1 MIATITAISSI
12 DDAFVDLY
20 YWSLRLF
27 RHGEDKEFARAICA
41 AGSVPERPFAI
52 MIPAW
57 KEHDV
62 ISSMVVTNSRLL
74 TYQNYHFFIGVYRND
89 QRTIEE
95 VRRTQALYANVH
107 MAIVPRDGPTS
118 KADCL
123 NVVLAEIESY
133 ETRCGT
139 AFAGIAL
146 HDAEDFIHPHELQ
159 VFNAAVGEYDF
170 VQLPVFSFSQPL
182 RDVVGGIYMDE
193 FAEVHVKDLTV
204 RKHLSGLIPCAGVS
218 ACFSREAIARL
229 AASNNGEVFRT
240 SCFTEDYDIAF
251 RLRALGLKSTFLSCP
266 VNYTIDMDQ
275 DAVTPV
281 LVRRTLP
288 VATREFFPSELR
300 GAYRQRARW
309 LIGIVFQGM
318 SAHGWKG
325 SWGTRYF
332 LARDR
337 KGIVTSPTVM
347 LGYFVLANLVLI
359 ALYLAWF
366 ANGRSFDY
374 VLLSRD
380 YVMDLF
386 FLNLGFLSWRLLH
399 RMIFTTKIYDL
410 RQGLMAAPR
419 LIVANFVNFFATMRA
434 VRIYS
439 GHLIMGNPLV
449 WDKTAHSYPFA
460 LRRNE
465 PPALPRP
472 PTPPNDLGGK
482 PAWTTAGA
490 APVASVIALVALLDL
505 FPMPFDEARA
515 QASPAT
521 APQAVDGARSD
532 GENAQADI
540 RSARAAVAADPTAEQ
555 PVRALIDALSRAG
568 RKREALVEAD
578 KFAALGKASAALRAQ
593 RGFLRR
599 ALDDIPGGIE
609 DFTAALAGD
618 ALAADQRRN
627 VEGALA
633 EAQQE
638 LAQRALDAAQTA
650 LTRGDF
656 DQAAGAGGIILQRD
670 PGSETAIRIRVAAL
684 AAAGHKRKALAELDQ
699 FMAHGTANSA
709 LRAQRGFL
717 RRALDD
723 IPGGIE
729 DFTAA
734 LAGDAL
740 AADQRRNV
748 EDALAE
754 AQRELAQ
761 RALDAAQTALTR
773 GNFDQA
779 ADAAGAMLQRDPG
792 SETAIRIR
800 VAALAAAGRK
810 RKALAELD
818 HFMAHGT
825 ASSTLR
831 AQRGFLRREFD
842 TPRRAAEDFS
852 AALADPGLA
861 TEQRHNIEAGLTEAR
876 SAELQEELD
885 RAQAALKQHRFD
897 AAIEMTGAILQHSP
911 GSETAMRIRIEALT
925 GAGFKHEAQAAMDR
939 VIAGGHARG
948 WVYASRGFTRRAAG
962 DPEGAVSDFD
972 AALACKDLEARSI
985 PTVRF
990 ARAETTALLAERAGK
1005 PREAEAAYREVATA
1019 YPGEADSWF
1028 KLGYM
1033 LLKHDRRLQGAQA
1046 LQSGLDARPVARAYF
1061 DAANTYIAYNAL
1073 LASQLYR
1080 QGLDRWRAGDPS
1092 LADASASDI
1101 EHVRNEVVVADAS
1114 IATTVSY
1121 GGIAGRPEAAG
1132 GHNNVAGAETTVR
1145 FDGRYLAAVPGLEAF
1160 ARGLSGKDATGVT
1173 ETDAGAGVRYRPIRD
1188 LNFYVGG
1195 LVDHFFAPTS
1205 RTEPVLIWGLGLGS
1219 DAYPYLTGWKPYWDA
1234 GTFGAW
1240 RTADKRVLEDTRAN
1254 AGFLYEFRT
1263 PVRAAIGPTLLAV
1276 AGYDN
1281 LAATPWAG
1289 GIGPSVL
1296 AYFWLGGDEYRS
1308 YDSLLFLQ
1316 LGYLINVGPDARQR
1330 GWRGQVGI
1338 RF

>member
-1 MIATITAISSI
+1 MDALTTTIIEYRYYLELLAIVIATITAISSF

-20 YWSLRLF
+20 YWSLKLL

-41 AGSVPERPFAI
+41 AGRVPERPFAI

-74 TYQNYHFFIGVYRND
+74 AYQNYQFFIGVYRND

-133 ETRCGT
+133 EARCGT

-275 DAVTPV
+275 DAVTPM

-309 LIGIVFQGM
+309 LIGIVFQGTA
-318 SAHGWKG
+318 SHGWKG
-325 SWGTRYF
+325 NWGTRYF

-337 KGIVTSPTVM
+337 KGIITSPTVM

-359 ALYLAWF
+359 ALYLEWF
-366 ANGRSFDY
+366 ANGRLFDY
-374 VLLSRD
+374 VLLSRN

-386 FLNLGFLSWRLLH
+386 FLNLGFLSWRILH

-460 LRRNE
+460 LRRSE
-465 PPALPRP
+465 PPAAQLPP
-472 PTPPNDLGGK
+472 PRDPGQK
-482 PAWTTAGA
+482 SAWTTAGA
-490 APVASVIALVALLDL
+490 APFVSAIALVALLDL
-505 FPMPFDEARA
+505 FPMPFDEAHAQSGSAAAA
-515 QASPAT
+515 QAAGS
-521 APQAVDGARSD
+521 ARPE
-532 GENAQADI
+532 GEDAQADI
-540 RSARAAVAADPTAEQ
+540 RSARAAVAADPATEQ

-578 KFAALGKASAALRAQ
+578 RFAAHGAASAALRAQ

-609 DFTAALAGD
+609 DFAAALAGN
-618 ALAADQRRN
+618 ALAAEQRRN
-627 VEGALA
+627 VEG
-633 EAQQE
+633 
-638 LAQRALDAAQTA
+638 
-650 LTRGDF
+650 G
-656 DQAAGAGGIILQRD
+656 
-670 PGSETAIRIRVAAL
+670 
-684 AAAGHKRKALAELDQ
+684 
-699 FMAHGTANSA
+699 
-709 LRAQRGFL
+709 
-717 RRALDD
+717 
-723 IPGGIE
+723 
-729 DFTAA
+729 
-734 LAGDAL
+734 
-740 AADQRRNV
+740 
-748 EDALAE
+748 LAE

-761 RALDAAQTALTR
+761 RQLDAAQKALTR

-779 ADAAGAMLQRDPG
+779 ADAAGAILRRAPG
-792 SETAIRIR
+792 SEAAIRIR
-800 VAALAAAGRK
+800 VAALAATGRK

-842 TPRRAAEDFS
+842 APRSAAEDFS
-852 AALADPGLA
+852 AALADRGLA
-861 TEQRHNIEAGLTEAR
+861 TAQRHNIEAGLTEAR
-876 SAELQEELD
+876 SADLQEELD

-897 AAIEMTGAILQHSP
+897 AALEMTGAILQHSP
-911 GSETAMRIRIEALT
+911 GSEAAMRIRIEALT

-948 WVYASRGFTRRAAG
+948 WIYASRGFTRRAAG
-962 DPEGAVSDFD
+962 DPEGAVNDFD

-990 ARAETTALLAERAGK
+990 ARAETAAALAERAGK
-1005 PREAEAAYREVATA
+1005 PQDAEAAYREVATA
-1019 YPGEADSWF
+1019 YPGEADGWF
-1028 KLGYM
+1028 KLGYL

-1061 DAANTYIAYNAL
+1061 DAASPYIAYNAL

-1101 EHVRNEVVVADAS
+1101 ERVRNEVVVADAS
-1114 IATTVSY
+1114 IATTLSY

-1160 ARGLSGKDATGVT
+1160 ARGLSGKDATGAT

-1188 LNFYVGG
+1188 LNLYVGG

-1205 RTEPVLIWGLGLGS
+1205 RTEPVLIWGLGLGA
-1219 DAYPYLTGWKPYWDA
+1219 DAYPYLAGWKPYWDA

-1281 LAATPWAG
+1281 LASTPWAG

-1296 AYFWLGGDEYRS
+1296 SYFWLGGDEYRS
-1308 YDSLLFLQ
+1308 YDCLLFLQ

-1330 GWRGQVGI
+1330 GWRGQVGVK
-1338 RF
+1338 F